1 VFEPDE
7 DEVSRMAE
15 DEVIQVGKNTKVS
28 VLSQRLMQRFLE
40 QGWIE
45 LETVGTQGVNQ
56 AVKAVAKARQALEAE
71 GYAPVVIPKL
81 VEVPPGQGSQTVVH
95 LTAVNMGSL

>member
-1 VFEPDE
+1 MFEPDE

-45 LETVGTQGVNQ
+45 LEAILCLPSARTL
-56 AVKAVAKARQALEAE
+56 AEIKAKEEKPAA
-71 GYAPVVIPKL
+71 I
-81 VEVPPGQGSQTVVH
+81 
-95 LTAVNMGSL
+95 